1 MRRSLYYRAA
11 ICNRLG
17 KEDTL
22 SPATYDIVTVGG
34 GLAASAFAKSM
45 AESGAKILILEQ
57 ESRFKDRIRG
67 EFISPW
73 GVEEAKQLGILDV
86 LCKSCA
92 TKIRWVD
99 MGPGPR
105 DVVATTMQQ
114 LPALSYSHPEM
125 QKTLLDAAEKA
136 GAEVRR
142 GVRVQGLEAGES
154 PVVVAANGG
163 APERISARLVVAA
176 DGRGSLMRKLAGFAV
191 ERDPHPFLMAGVLL
205 SGLAVQEDMVRII
218 FNPELGMVASIMPQS
233 GGRCRSYLGYPVTMK
248 YRLQGNDSFDLF
260 LSEVVRAIPMFAP
273 MYANAKSIGPLA
285 SFDADD
291 SWAPHPYRSGVALIG
306 DAAATSDPSY
316 GQGMC
321 LALRDARV
329 LRDHLLRSPDWTQA
343 GHQYAAEHD
352 SYFHNCHTATTW
364 FRAVFQEQ
372 SREANLRRQ
381 KAMPLIMKDPT
392 RVPDHLFSG
401 PELPLNDG
409 VRARF
414 FGEA

>member
-1 MRRSLYYRAA
+1 
-11 ICNRLG
+11 
-17 KEDTL
+17 
-22 SPATYDIVTVGG
+22 
-34 GLAASAFAKSM
+34 M
-45 AESGAKILILEQ
+45 AESGAKVLILEQ

-73 GVEEAKQLGILDV
+73 GVEEAKRLDILDV
-86 LCKSCA
+86 LCNSCA
-92 TKIRWVD
+92 TKILWID

-105 DVVATTMQQ
+105 DVVATTMQK

-125 QKTLLDAAEKA
+125 QETLLAAAEKA
-136 GAEVRR
+136 GAAVRR
-142 GVRVQGLEAGES
+142 GVRVQGLEVGES
-154 PVVVAANGG
+154 PMVVAANGG

-176 DGRGSLMRKLAGFAV
+176 DGRGSLMRKLAGFGV

-205 SGLAVQEDMVRII
+205 SGLPVQEDMVRIV

-233 GGRCRSYLGYPVTMK
+233 GGRCRSYLGYPATMK

-273 MYANAKSIGPLA
+273 IYANAKSIGPLA

-291 SWAPHPYRSGVALIG
+291 CWAPHPYHNGVALIG

-316 GQGMC
+316 GQGMS

-329 LRDHLLRSPDWTQA
+329 LRDCLVGDSDWERA
-343 GHQYAAEHD
+343 ANRYAAEHD

-364 FRAVFQEQ
+364 FRSVFQEQ
-372 SREANLRRQ
+372 TPEAILRRQ
-381 KAMPLIMKDPT
+381 KAMPLIMQDPM

-401 PELPLNDG
+401 PELPLNDE